1 MLRENIEDFSA
12 NLKENLKSYYKTMNE
27 KQTNFLQEIKAI
39 DEECQHK
46 KKELRLSG
54 HTVEE
59 LDNKVSELFGPRI
72 DKIYEELNKC
82 DTSLLYPNLK
92 FILTLQPLVDAVN

>member
-1 MLRENIEDFSA
+1 LKQNVKDLNNGLKKEIFLSINAVEVMLRENIEDFSA

-46 KKELRLSG
+46 KK
-54 HTVEE
+54 
-59 LDNKVSELFGPRI
+59 RI
-72 DKIYEELNKC
+72 ETKR
-82 DTSLLYPNLK
+82 SHSRRAG
-92 FILTLQPLVDAVN
+92 Q